1 MEFRSGVAV
10 RLVVFRAAV
19 VSGCAVSVF
28 VSCSCLFD
36 SFSKRTCPVRCVHLN
51 REAGQ
56 TVVEIV
62 GRRLRFIP
70 GGCVLQVAASFHS
83 WRRRIVAG
91 RFGGLRDRQDVG
103 VAC

>member
-10 RLVVFRAAV
+10 RLVVFRTAV
-19 VSGCAVSVF
+19 FFDCVVFVF
-28 VSCSCLFD
+28 VSFR